1 MANTPTDKMREA
13 AGRFQA
19 RDLAG
24 AERLCLEILAES
36 PRHGGAMHM
45 LGVLRLMNGQTDRA
59 ISLFDQASREN
70 PRDAAIAENLGVA
83 HLAARSF
90 DLAETAFKRAIT
102 LGGSHGLLYMRLG
115 IALASQGK
123 LADGIS
129 ALRSAVARDP
139 EVPEIHL
146 NLGNALAERNHLD
159 EALASFKAV
168 LKLQPDHVVAHFNI
182 GNLHRM
188 AGRLAE
194 AAVSYEKVL
203 ALEPRDA
210 DAHSNLGIVYE
221 QQRRLAEA
229 ERCYRQALALAP
241 GHVHALNNLGNVL
254 HLQGRLDEAAAAC
267 EKALALR
274 PDFVSALLNLGDVR
288 TAQGQ
293 WPAAQSL
300 YERVLRLDA
309 RNADAHQHLGR
320 LFMARGRVKD
330 AIAAYRR
337 SLELAPG
344 RAAVL
349 NDLGSALRDGGDLDG
364 AVAAYRDATA
374 AEPDFVA
381 AIYNLAETF
390 KVRGALDEAAACYE
404 RALSREPRHSQ
415 ALGGL
420 VHARQHMCDW
430 RDFQALWER
439 LRAEVRATLDGQI
452 SPFSVLS
459 LPTTPKEQLDCAT
472 AWSRRHLD
480 PIAATRPALGFD
492 FSGRRRPRVE
502 PARLR
507 IGYLAWGL
515 HDHATGYW
523 TPELFE
529 LHDRSRCE
537 VTAYA
542 YGPDDGSEIR
552 ARIRGAAERFVDLA
566 REPDAAAARR
576 IYDDGVDVLVDLTG
590 YTFGTRSQ
598 ILALRPAPVQ
608 VNWFYPGTMG
618 TACADYF
625 IADPFVVPRELEPFF
640 TERIARLPDCYMITD
655 RKRPVSATVPT
666 RAECALPEDAFVF
679 CYFNQTFKILPDCFA
694 SWMRILRAVPG
705 SVLWFLESNAWAT
718 ANLGK
723 EAEKHGV
730 ASQRIIVAPRKP
742 IAEHLVRYRLADLAL
757 DSFPYT
763 SHTTAADALWV
774 GCPLVTRAGDTFAS
788 RVAASVLI
796 SGGAPELVTDTVESF
811 ERLAIELATTPA
823 RLGKIRRA
831 LEAARDTS
839 RLFDTPR
846 FVRNLETAYED
857 MFKAFLARETGIPVT
872 HVQSGGE

>member
-1 MANTPTDKMREA
+1 VANTPVDKIREA
-13 AGRFQA
+13 AERFHA

-24 AERLCLEILAES
+24 AERLCLEILREA
-36 PRHGGAMHM
+36 PRHADAMHM
-45 LGVLRLMNGQTDRA
+45 LGVLRLAQGEAGRA
-59 ISLFDQASREN
+59 ISLIDQALRES
-70 PRDAAIAENLGVA
+70 PRDAAMAENLGVA
-83 HLAARSF
+83 HLAARNFAIAESSF
-90 DLAETAFKRAIT
+90 RQAMT
-102 LGGSHGLLYMRLG
+102 LGGSHALLYTRLG

-123 LADGIS
+123 LDEAIS
-129 ALRSAVARDP
+129 ALRRAASMSPDVP
-139 EVPEIHL
+139 EVHL
-146 NLGNALAERNHLD
+146 NLGNVLAERNRLD

-168 LKLQPDHVVAHFNI
+168 LALQPDSLVAHFNV

-188 AGRLAE
+188 AGRLE
-194 AAVSYEKVL
+194 DAAASYGKVL

-210 DAHSNLGIVYE
+210 DTHSNLGIVYE
-221 QQRRLAEA
+221 QQRRLTEA

-241 GHVHALNNLGNVL
+241 NHVHALNNLGNVL
-254 HLQGRLDEAAAAC
+254 HAQGRLDEAAAAC
-267 EKALALR
+267 EKALALK

-288 TAQGQ
+288 SDQGQ
-293 WPAAQSL
+293 FQAAQSL
-300 YERVLRLDA
+300 YERVLRLDG
-309 RNADAHQHLGR
+309 RNAEAHHNLGK

-330 AIAAYRR
+330 AMAAYRR
-337 SLELAPG
+337 SLEFAPG

-349 NDLGSALRDGGDLDG
+349 NDLGSALRDSGDFDG

-374 AEPDFVA
+374 AEPGFVPA
-381 AIYNLAETF
+381 LYNLAETF

-404 RALSREPRHSQ
+404 RALSREARHPQ
-415 ALGGL
+415 ALSGL

-430 RDFQALWER
+430 EGFQALWER
-439 LRAEVRATLDGQI
+439 LRAEVGATLDGQI

-459 LPTTPKEQLDCAT
+459 LPTTPKEQLDCAI

-480 PIAATRPALGFD
+480 PVAATRPALGFD
-492 FSGRRRPRVE
+492 FSGRRRRD
-502 PARLR
+502 RLR

-552 ARIRGAAERFVDLA
+552 KRIRGAAEHFVDLA
-566 REPDAAAARR
+566 REPDGVAARR

-598 ILALRPAPVQ
+598 LLALRPAPVQ

-618 TACADYF
+618 TTCADYF
-625 IADPFVVPRELEPFF
+625 IADPFVVPHELEPFF
-640 TERIARLPDCYMITD
+640 TESIARLPDCYMITD
-655 RKRPVSATVPT
+655 RKRPVSEAVPS
-666 RAECALPEDAFVF
+666 RAECGIPDDAFVF
-679 CYFNQTFKILPDCFA
+679 CYFNQTYKILPDIFA

-705 SVLWFLESNAWAT
+705 SVLWFLESNPWAT

-742 IAEHLVRYRLADLAL
+742 IAEHLVRYRVADLAL

-774 GCPLVTRAGDTFAS
+774 GCPLVTRVGDTFAS

-796 SGGAPELVTDTVESF
+796 CGGAPELVTDTVDSF
-811 ERLAIELATTPA
+811 ERLAVELATSPA
-823 RLGKIRRA
+823 KLRETRRRLEEARA
-831 LEAARDTS
+831 TS

-846 FVRNLETAYED
+846 FVRNLESAYEN
-857 MFKAFLARETGIPVT
+857 MFKAFLARGPG
-872 HVQSGGE
+872 SR